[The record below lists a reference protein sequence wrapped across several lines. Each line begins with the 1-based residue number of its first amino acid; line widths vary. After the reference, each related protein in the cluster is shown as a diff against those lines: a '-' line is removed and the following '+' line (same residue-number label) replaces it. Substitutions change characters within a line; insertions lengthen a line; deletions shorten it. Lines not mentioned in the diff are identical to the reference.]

1 MARLEDA
8 PPAVAGLAAGA
19 NAAAEDMPA
28 SKRALLPRESLMVVC
43 SSTQW
48 EWTAVVVC
56 PSSSPVAHLC
66 RVSRKHMSLFLF
78 SVTIGTA
85 ENASPQ

>member
-56 PSSSPVAHLC
+56 PSSSPGSSLPRQQKAHEPIF
-66 RVSRKHMSLFLF
+66 VF
-78 SVTIGTA
+78 S
-85 ENASPQ
+85 

>member
-8 PPAVAGLAAGA
+8 PPAVTGLAAGA

-28 SKRALLPRESLMVVC
+28 SKRALLPRESLMVDC

-56 PSSSPVAHLC
+56 PPPVRLILLA
-66 RVSRKHMSLFLF
+66 
-78 SVTIGTA
+78 GA
-85 ENASPQ
+85 ASAQKA